1 MEKTRVMVKLDIYGD
16 NFNPQ
21 IITDQL
27 NIQPHMSWQKGDSV
41 EGKST
46 VRNKTCWRFSTGYQ
60 ESLDINDQL
69 SVIIERFQGESE
81 KLIELIKAHNLEILV
96 SIVINIEENQKPAM
110 NFNKETISFIHQI
123 GAEVDIDLYIYS

>member
-1 MEKTRVMVKLDIYGD
+1 MIEFDIYGD
-16 NFNPQ
+16 DFNPQ

-27 NIQPHMSWQKGDSV
+27 NIQPHTSWRKGDSV
-41 EGKST
+41 EGKPI
-46 VRNKTCWRFSTGYQ
+46 VRKKSCWSFSTGYQ

-69 SVIIERFQGESE
+69 SEIIERFQGESE
-81 KLIELIKAHNLEILV
+81 KLIELKKAHNLEILV

-110 NFNKETISFIHQI
+110 NFNKEAISFIHQI